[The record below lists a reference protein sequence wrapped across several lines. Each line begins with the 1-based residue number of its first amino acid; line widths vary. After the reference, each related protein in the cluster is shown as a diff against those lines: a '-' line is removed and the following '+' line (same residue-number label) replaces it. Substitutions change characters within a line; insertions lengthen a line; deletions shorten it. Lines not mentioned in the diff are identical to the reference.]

1 MWTETIYGTDS
12 KISKYGALSLFFT
25 VHDDISLYSRVPII
39 FCQSYISELDKINK
53 LVLQKLSISGRIVF
67 KCIFRKLYRTA

>member
-1 MWTETIYGTDS
+1 MWTEAIYGTDS

-39 FCQSYISELDKINK
+39 FCQLYISELDKLNK
-53 LVLQKLSISGRIVF
+53 LVVQKLSITGRIVF
-67 KCIFRKLYRTA
+67 ICTFDELY